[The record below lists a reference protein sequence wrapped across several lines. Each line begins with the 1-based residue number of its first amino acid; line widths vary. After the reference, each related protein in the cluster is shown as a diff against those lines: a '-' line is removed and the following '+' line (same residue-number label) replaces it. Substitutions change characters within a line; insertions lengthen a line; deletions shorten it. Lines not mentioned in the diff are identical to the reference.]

1 VIGDP
6 PMAAFSLPLRL
17 SAGQIGTRFNT
28 WRSRLIADAR
38 FQRWAAA
45 SPLTRRLARRK
56 ARALFDLCAGFVY
69 SQILRACVQLE
80 VFELLRG
87 GPMDLAWLAARMRL
101 TVPAARRL
109 LSGAASLR
117 LLRALPGDRFALDD
131 LGAAV
136 NGNPAI
142 AAFIDH
148 HDAFVDHHDL
158 LYADLKDPVAL
169 LRGEIDTNLSRF
181 WPYAGN
187 RARARSKAE
196 EPAES
201 GWPPQSEEGRASAY
215 SDLMSRTQPLVAE
228 DILDAYPFARHRCLL
243 DVGGGD
249 GAFFA
254 AAAKRAPHLALKL
267 FDLPRVA
274 ARAQQRLDALGLSG
288 RAEAIGGDMLRDRLP
303 RGADVASLIRVLH
316 DHDDESVRV
325 ILAAIRDALPPGGVL
340 IVAEPMAGAR
350 GAEPM
355 GEAYFGFYL
364 LAMGGGRPRSASEIA
379 AHLDEAGFRR
389 VRRLKTPRPLLVSA
403 LLGVRV

>member
-1 VIGDP
+1 
-6 PMAAFSLPLRL
+6 MAAFSLPLRL

-87 GPMDLAWLAARMRL
+87 GPKDLAWLAARTRL

-117 LLRALPGDRFALDD
+117 LLRELPGDRFALDD

-142 AAFIDH
+142 AAF
-148 HDAFVDHHDL
+148 VDHHDL

-169 LRGEIDTNLSRF
+169 LRGETDTNLSRF

-187 RARARSKAE
+187 RAHARSE
-196 EPAES
+196 TEDPADS
-201 GWPPQSEEGRASAY
+201 GWPPESDDGRASAY

-249 GAFFA
+249 GAFLASA
-254 AAAKRAPHLALKL
+254 AERAPHLALKL
-267 FDLPRVA
+267 FDLPPVA
-274 ARAQQRLDALGLSG
+274 ARARDRIEALGLSG
-288 RAEAIGGDMLRDRLP
+288 RAEAIGGDMLRDSLP
-303 RGADVASLIRVLH
+303 HGADVASLIRVLH

-325 ILAAIRDALPPGGVL
+325 ILAAIYDALPPRGVL
-340 IVAEPMAGAR
+340 LVAEPMAGVR
-350 GAEPM
+350 GVEPM

-364 LAMGGGRPRSASEIA
+364 LAMGRGRPRSASEIA
-379 AHLDEAGFRR
+379 AHLEEAGFRW
-389 VRRLKTPRPLLVSA
+389 VRPLKTRRPLLVSA
-403 LLGVRV
+403 LAATRV

>member
-1 VIGDP
+1 MGDP

-17 SAGQIGTRFNT
+17 SADGIGTRFNT

-45 SPLTRRLARRK
+45 SPLTRRLTRRK

-87 GPMDLAWLAARMRL
+87 GPKDLAWLAARMRL

-131 LGAAV
+131 LGASV

-142 AAFIDH
+142 A
-148 HDAFVDHHDL
+148 AFVDHHDL

-169 LRGEIDTNLSRF
+169 LRGEVDTNLSRF

-187 RARARSKAE
+187 RARDRSKVE
-196 EPAES
+196 DPAES
-201 GWPPQSEEGRASAY
+201 SWPLESDDGRACAY
-215 SDLMSRTQPLVAE
+215 SDLMSRTQSLVAE

-274 ARAQQRLDALGLSG
+274 ARAQDRLEALGLLG
-288 RAEAIGGDMLRDRLP
+288 RAEVIGGDMLRDRLP

-325 ILAAIRDALPPGGVL
+325 ILAAIRDALPPRGVV
-340 IVAEPMAGAR
+340 IIAEPMAGAP

-364 LAMGGGRPRSASEIA
+364 LAMGGGRPRSANEIA

-403 LLGVRV
+403 VAGVRV

>member
-1 VIGDP
+1 
-6 PMAAFSLPLRL
+6 MAAFSLPLRL
-17 SAGQIGTRFNT
+17 SAGQIGTRFQT

-87 GPMDLAWLAARMRL
+87 GPKDVAWLAARMRL

-117 LLRALPGDRFALDD
+117 LLRALPGDRFSLDD

-142 AAFIDH
+142 A
-148 HDAFVDHHDL
+148 AFVDHHDL

-169 LRGEIDTNLSRF
+169 LRGEVDTNLSRF
-181 WPYAGN
+181 WPYSGN
-187 RARARSKAE
+187 RERARSKSE
-196 EPAES
+196 DPADS
-201 GWPPQSEEGRASAY
+201 SWPLDSVDGQASAY
-215 SDLMSRTQPLVAE
+215 SNLMSRTQPLVAE

-249 GAFFA
+249 GAFLA

-274 ARAQQRLDALGLSG
+274 ALAQDRFEALGLSG

-364 LAMGGGRPRSASEIA
+364 LAMGGGRPRSANEIA

-403 LLGVRV
+403 LAGVRV